1 MFQYCAAGWQEPRFS
16 VSGAGQLRCAAGSPL
31 ETGSVV
37 GALRRLLDGW
47 PVKPNTTPLLQQDEP
62 LPDVKYL
69 RFLDTLYRTRRLS
82 RTAELL
88 GQSAP
93 TMSIWL
99 AALREQLHDA
109 LFVRTPGG
117 MQPTPRTE
125 ALIPL
130 VRTALASLRGIV
142 AGPEAFDPETAQRQ
156 FRLCMTDGSM
166 LTLLPRILA
175 HLRLRAPQVK
185 LKAIKISART
195 PRLLEN
201 GDADL
206 ALGFVPTLATGF
218 YQQALFDQV
227 WVCLVNPDHPVIS
240 KRLDLATYAQARHI
254 EIPEGTGHA
263 MLADALARH
272 QIARQVALEIPV
284 YLGMPAIISCSDL
297 IATVP
302 SLTGH
307 TLARRSG
314 LSIYPCPVPVPAFT
328 VMQYWHERVHLDAGH
343 RWFRQ
348 VIHEVC
354 ADRTRT
360 PAAP

>member
-1 MFQYCAAGWQEPRFS
+1 M
-16 VSGAGQLRCAAGSPL
+16 
-31 ETGSVV
+31 
-37 GALRRLLDGW
+37 
-47 PVKPNTTPLLQQDEP
+47 KPNTSLPLQHDES

-99 AALREQLHDA
+99 AALREQLRDA

-125 ALIPL
+125 SLMPL
-130 VRTALASLRGIV
+130 VRNALDSLRGIV
-142 AGPEAFDPETAQRQ
+142 AGPGSFDPQTAERQ

-175 HLRLRAPQVK
+175 HLRLQAPQVK
-185 LKAIKISART
+185 LKAIKINART
-195 PRLLEN
+195 PRLLES
-201 GDADL
+201 GEADL

-227 WVCLVNPDHPVIS
+227 WVCLVNPDHPEIG
-240 KRLDLATYAQARHI
+240 KRLDLETYAQARHI
-254 EIPEGTGHA
+254 EIPGGTGHA

-272 QIARQVALEIPV
+272 QVMRRVALEIPV
-284 YLGMPAIISCSDL
+284 YLGIPAIISSSDL

-314 LSIYPCPVPVPAFT
+314 LSIHPCPVPVPSFT

-343 RWFRQ
+343 RWLRQ
-348 VIHEVC
+348 AVHDVC

-360 PAAP
+360 PGPA